1 MSDYSPDSRA
11 SEGVTFDAFLP
22 IILLFIPIAIL
33 SISMIVLLNWQIKN
47 SSTQSTQLDSLITRQ
62 VPAVTQSQKV
72 QDSVS
77 KLVNDLLAASQND
90 ATAKAIVDKYQ
101 IKSSAAAGA
110 DAAAA
115 AASPGL

>member
-1 MSDYSPDSRA
+1 MSDYSPDSDA
-11 SEGVTFDAFLP
+11 SGVKFDSFIP
-22 IILLFIPIAIL
+22 VVLLFIPIAVL
-33 SISMIVLLNWQIKN
+33 CISLIVLLNWQIKN
-47 SSTQSTQLDSLITRQ
+47 TDTQGTQLDSLITRQ